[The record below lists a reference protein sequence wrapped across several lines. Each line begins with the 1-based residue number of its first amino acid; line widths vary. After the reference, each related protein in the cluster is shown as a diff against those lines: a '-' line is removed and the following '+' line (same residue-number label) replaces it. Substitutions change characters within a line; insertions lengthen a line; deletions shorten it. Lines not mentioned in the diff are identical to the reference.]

1 MKLPGM
7 SVNSSL
13 VKFCIPNRLDNA
25 THTEIRSQ
33 GCQSTVDCMLIENE
47 SLYVSKVNLTQGS
60 KGKPHIEFEKDQT
73 VELSVDKID
82 PKSVLPFI
90 CCFRLSS

>member
-1 MKLPGM
+1 MLPILKFQGWK
-7 SVNSSL
+7 
-13 VKFCIPNRLDNA
+13 VK
-25 THTEIRSQ
+25 
-33 GCQSTVDCMLIENE
+33 VDCMVTENE

>member
-1 MKLPGM
+1 
-7 SVNSSL
+7 
-13 VKFCIPNRLDNA
+13 
-25 THTEIRSQ
+25 
-33 GCQSTVDCMLIENE
+33 MLIENE

-60 KGKPHIEFEKDQT
+60 KEKPHIEFEKDQT

>member
-1 MKLPGM
+1 MTVYVDCKWYTV
-7 SVNSSL
+7 SV
-13 VKFCIPNRLDNA
+13 
-25 THTEIRSQ
+25 ESQ
-33 GCQSTVDCMLIENE
+33 GS
-47 SLYVSKVNLTQGS
+47 SGKR
-60 KGKPHIEFEKDQT
+60 KPHIEFEKDQS